1 MRVSDRCDGELG
13 ERARESRWRRTKVKA
28 SGAARTA
35 LSAMAEWIERDAI
48 PDLEVG
54 NSGADLDD
62 FACGF
67 VAENHGES
75 RDHPF
80 SAEFPIDDVQIGA
93 AYAACADAN

>member
-1 MRVSDRCDGELG
+1 
-13 ERARESRWRRTKVKA
+13 
-28 SGAARTA
+28 
-35 LSAMAEWIERDAI
+35 MAEWIERDAI

-75 RDHPF
+75 RDHSL
-80 SAEFPIDDVQIGA
+80 SAEFPIDDMQIGA
-93 AYAACADAN
+93 AYAAGADANQQRGFGGRRHGRVDQFGAGRRASLCDRFNFRTL